1 MKKLEIEM
9 VIKEPLQT
17 LKQKAIEYGKYPN
30 TKYPS
35 DFKVTLFGSSRE
47 YRVYRDNYTSEYFIM
62 YKGKKKKLKK
72 LGASR
77 GYFSI

>member
-1 MKKLEIEM
+1 MKLGIEL

-17 LKQKAIEYGKYPN
+17 LKEKATEYGKYPN
-30 TKYPS
+30 SKYPT

-47 YRVYRDNYTSEYFIM
+47 YRVYRDNHTFEYFIM

>member
-1 MKKLEIEM
+1 MKLAIET

-17 LKQKAIEYGKYPN
+17 LKQKASEYGKYSN
-30 TKYPS
+30 SKYPS
-35 DFKVTLFGSSRE
+35 DFKVTLFGSKRE
-47 YRVYRDNYTSEYFIM
+47 YRVYRDNYTFEYFIM
-62 YKGKKKKLKK
+62 YKGKKKKVKK